1 MANVLSNLAAD
12 IFKAADIVGREQ
24 VGFIPSVT
32 VNSTESVRA
41 AKGDTIRSAYTRA
54 ATVSTTY
61 TPAMALPEPT
71 YQTVDSKTFSI
82 NNYAEVD
89 IPFTG
94 EDIKHLQNGAGFETV
109 YGDQV
114 AQAMRAITN
123 TIESYVGVV
132 AKAGA
137 SRAFGT
143 AGTTPFASNF
153 NEVAELRKI
162 LVDNGMP
169 QDGRSTLVINSA
181 AGVKLRNLAQ
191 LQKANEAGGTQLL
204 RQGTLLDLQGL
215 MFKESAG
222 VAAHTKGTGTGYVT
236 NTGTTYAVGTTTIA
250 VDTGSNTVLAGDVVT
265 FAGDANKYVVTTALA
280 AGSLTI
286 AAPGLRQTLA
296 DGVAMTVGDSYTGN
310 IAFHQQAIELVCR
323 PVAGRGVGQDAAIDS
338 MTVQD
343 PVSGLVYDVSVYAG
357 NMMKNIKVSC
367 LYDAKV
373 WKPEFVATLLG

>member
-1 MANVLSNLAAD
+1 MSNVLTNLAAD

-24 VGFIPSVT
+24 VGLITSAT
-32 VNSTESVRA
+32 INSTESVRA
-41 AKGDTIRSAYTRA
+41 AKGDTIRSAATRA
-54 ATVSTTY
+54 ATVATTY

-71 YQTVDSKTFSI
+71 YQTVDSKTLTI
-82 NNYAEVD
+82 DNYAEVD

-94 EDIKHLQNGAGFETV
+94 EDIKHLRNGAGFETV

-123 TIESYVGVV
+123 VIESSLGTTI
-132 AKAGA
+132 KNGA
-137 SRAFGT
+137 SRAYGT
-143 AGTTPFASNF
+143 AGTTPFGSNF
-153 NEVAELRKI
+153 NEVAELRRI

-169 QDGRSTLVINSA
+169 QDGRATLVINSA

-191 LQKANEAGGTQLL
+191 LQKANEAGGSELL
-204 RQGTLLDLQGL
+204 RQGQLLDLQGL

-222 VAAHTKGTGTGYVT
+222 IASHTAGTGTSYVT
-236 NTGTTYAVGTTTIA
+236 NTGSTYAVGTTTIA
-250 VDTGSNTVLAGDVVT
+250 VDTGSGTVLAGDVVT
-265 FAGDANKYVVTTALA
+265 FAGDSNKYVVTSALSG
-280 AGSLTI
+280 GSLTI
-286 AAPGLRQTLA
+286 AAPGLKQTLA
-296 DGVAMTVGDSYTGN
+296 DGVAMTVTSAYTGN
-310 IAFHQQAIELVCR
+310 VAFHQQAVELVCR

-357 NMMKNIKVSC
+357 NMMRNIKVSC
-367 LYDAKV
+367 LYGAKV

>member
-32 VNSTESVRA
+32 INSTESVRA
-41 AKGDTIRSAYTRA
+41 AKGDTIRSAFTRQ

-94 EDIKHLQNGAGFETV
+94 EDIKHLRNGAGFETV

-123 TIESYVGVV
+123 KIEQYVGVV
-132 AKAGA
+132 AKNGA
-137 SRAFGT
+137 NRAYGT
-143 AGTTPFASNF
+143 AGTTPFGSNF
-153 NEVAELRKI
+153 NEVAEIRKI
-162 LVDNGMP
+162 LVDSGTP
-169 QDGRSTLVINSA
+169 LDGRSSLVINST

-191 LQKANEAGGTQLL
+191 LQKANEAGGSQLL

-222 VAAHTKGTGTGYVT
+222 VASHTIGTGASYVT
-236 NTGTTYAVGTTTIA
+236 NGTFVVGDTTIA
-250 VDTGSNTVLAGDVVT
+250 IDGGTGTVLAGDVVT
-265 FAGDANKYVVTTALA
+265 FAGDTNKYVVATALA
-280 AGSLTI
+280 AGSLVL
-286 AAPGLRQTLA
+286 AGSGLRQTLA
-296 DGVAMTVGDSYTGN
+296 DGVALTVGAAYTGN
-310 IAFHQQAIELVCR
+310 IAFHQAAIELVCR

-338 MTVQD
+338 ITVQD

>member
-1 MANVLSNLAAD
+1 MSNVLTNLAAD

-32 VNSTESVRA
+32 INSTESVRA
-41 AKGDTIRSAYTRA
+41 AKGDTIRSATTRA
-54 ATVSTTY
+54 ATVSESY
-61 TPAMALPEPT
+61 NPSMALPEPT

-123 TIESYVGVV
+123 KIESYVGGV

-153 NEVAELRKI
+153 NEVAELRRI
-162 LVDNGMP
+162 LVDNGTP
-169 QDGRSTLVINSA
+169 LDGRSTLVINSA

-191 LQKANEAGGTQLL
+191 LQKANEAGGSQLL

-222 VAAHTKGTGTGYVT
+222 VAAHTKGTGASYVT
-236 NTGTTYAVGTTTIA
+236 NGTFAVGATSIA
-250 VDTGSNTVLAGDVVT
+250 VDGGTGTVLAGDVVT
-265 FAGDANKYVVTTALA
+265 FAGDSNKYVVATALT
-280 AGSLTI
+280 AGTLVLAGT
-286 AAPGLRQTLA
+286 GLRAALA

>member
-1 MANVLSNLAAD
+1 MANVLTNLAGD
-12 IFKAADIVGREQ
+12 IFRAADIVGREQ

-32 VNSTESVRA
+32 INSTESVRA
-41 AKGDTIRSAYTRA
+41 AKGDTIRSAYTRQA
-54 ATVSTTY
+54 VVAESY
-61 TPAMALPEPT
+61 NPSMALPEPT

-94 EDIKHLQNGAGFETV
+94 EDIQHLRNGAGFETV
-109 YGDQV
+109 YGDQI
-114 AQAMRAITN
+114 AQAMRSITN
-123 TIESYVGVV
+123 KIEQYIGVT
-132 AKAGA
+132 AKNGA
-137 SRAFGT
+137 NRAFGT
-143 AGTTPFASNF
+143 AATTPFGSNF

-162 LVDNGMP
+162 MVDSGMP
-169 QDGRSTLVINSA
+169 LDGRATLVINST

-191 LQKANEAGGTQLL
+191 LQKANEAGGSQLL
-204 RQGTLLDLQGL
+204 RQGELLDLQGL

-222 VAAHTKGTGTGYVT
+222 VAAHTKGTGASYLVNNASG
-236 NTGTTYAVGTTTIA
+236 YAVGATTIA
-250 VDTGSNTVLAGDVVT
+250 VDGGTGTVLAGDVVT
-265 FAGDANKYVVTTALA
+265 FTGDTNKYVVATALA
-280 AGSLTI
+280 GGSLTL
-286 AAPGLRQTLA
+286 AGTGLRQTLA
-296 DGVAMTVGDSYTGN
+296 NDVAMTVGDSYTGN
-310 IAFHQQAIELVCR
+310 IAFHQAAIELVCR

-343 PVSGLVYDVSVYAG
+343 PVSGLVYDVAVYAG

>member
-1 MANVLSNLAAD
+1 MSNVLTNLAAD

-32 VNSTESVRA
+32 INSTESVRA
-41 AKGDTIRSAYTRA
+41 AKGDTIRSAFTRA

-71 YQTVDSKTFSI
+71 YQTVDNKTFSI

-94 EDIKHLQNGAGFETV
+94 EDIKHLRNGAGFETV

-123 TIESYVGVV
+123 TIEQYVGVV
-132 AKAGA
+132 AKNGA

-143 AGTTPFASNF
+143 AGTTPFGSNF

-162 LVDNGMP
+162 LVDNGTP
-169 QDGRSTLVINSA
+169 LDGRSSLVINST

-191 LQKANEAGGTQLL
+191 LQKANEAGGSQLL

-222 VAAHTKGTGTGYVT
+222 IASHTAGTGATYVT
-236 NTGTTYAVGTTTIA
+236 NGTFAVGATTIA
-250 VDTGSNTVLAGDVVT
+250 VDGGTGTVLAGDVVT
-265 FAGDANKYVVTTALA
+265 FAGDSNKYVVASALSG
-280 AGSLTI
+280 GSLTLGGS
-286 AAPGLRQTLA
+286 GLRQTLA
-296 DGVAMTVGDSYTGN
+296 DGVAMTVGAAYSGN

-323 PVAGRGVGQDAAIDS
+323 PVAGRGVGQDAAVDS

>member
-1 MANVLSNLAAD
+1 MSNVLTNLAAD

-24 VGFIPSVT
+24 VGIIPSAT
-32 VNSTESVRA
+32 INSTESVRA
-41 AKGDTIRSAYTRA
+41 AKGDTIRSAFTRQ
-54 ATVSTTY
+54 ATVATSY
-61 TPAMALPEPT
+61 NPSMALPEPT
-71 YQTVDSKTFSI
+71 YQTVDNKTLVVDS
-82 NNYAEVD
+82 YAEVD

-94 EDIKHLQNGAGFETV
+94 EDIKHLRNGAGFETV

-123 TIESYVGVV
+123 TIESSLGVTV
-132 AKAGA
+132 KNGA

-143 AGTTPFASNF
+143 AGTTPFGSNF

-169 QDGRSTLVINSA
+169 QDGRATLVINST

-191 LQKANEAGGTQLL
+191 LQKANEAGGSQLL
-204 RQGTLLDLQGL
+204 RQGQLLDLQGL

-222 VAAHTKGTGTGYVT
+222 IAAHTAGTGASYVTNGTFAVGATSIAVDGGTGTV
-236 NTGTTYAVGTTTIA
+236 V
-250 VDTGSNTVLAGDVVT
+250 AGDVVT
-265 FAGDANKYVVTTALA
+265 FAGDSNKYVVTGALSG
-280 AGSLTI
+280 GSLTI
-286 AAPGLRQTLA
+286 AAPGLRAALA
-296 DGVAMTVGDSYTGN
+296 DGVAMTVGAAYAGN
-310 IAFHQQAIELVCR
+310 VAFHQAAVELVCR
-323 PVAGRGVGQDAAIDS
+323 PIAGRGVGQDAAIDS

-357 NMMKNIKVSC
+357 NMMRNIKVSC
-367 LYDAKV
+367 LYGAKV

>member
-1 MANVLSNLAAD
+1 MANTLTNLAAD

-24 VGFIPSVT
+24 VGVIPSVII
-32 VNSTESVRA
+32 NSTESERA
-41 AKGDTIRSAYTRA
+41 AKGDTIRSAFTRQ
-54 ATVSTTY
+54 ATVGTTY

-71 YQTVDSKTFSI
+71 YQTVDNKTFTI
-82 NNYAEVD
+82 DNYAEVD

-94 EDIKHLQNGAGFETV
+94 EDIKHLRNGAGFETV

-123 TIESYVGVV
+123 KIEQSV
-132 AKAGA
+132 ALVAINGA

-153 NEVAELRKI
+153 NEVAELRRI

-169 QDGRSTLVINSA
+169 QDGQASLVINSA

-191 LQKANEAGGTQLL
+191 LQKANEAGGSQLL

-222 VAAHTKGTGTGYVT
+222 IQSHTAGTGASYQTNNASGYSIGDTV
-236 NTGTTYAVGTTTIA
+236 IA
-250 VDTGSNTVLAGDVVT
+250 VDTGSGTVLAGDVVT
-265 FAGDANKYVVTTALA
+265 FTGDTNKYVVTSALA
-280 AGSLTI
+280 SGSLTI
-286 AAPGLRQTLA
+286 AAPGLRQALA
-296 DGVAMTVGDSYTGN
+296 DNVAMTVTSTYTGN
-310 IAFHQQAIELVCR
+310 IAFHKQAIELVCR
-323 PVAGRGVGQDAAIDS
+323 PIAGRGVGQDAAIDS

-357 NMMKNIKVSC
+357 NMMRNIKVSC
-367 LYDAKV
+367 LYGAKV

>member
-1 MANVLSNLAAD
+1 MSNVLTNLAAD

-32 VNSTESVRA
+32 INSTESERA
-41 AKGDTIRSAYTRA
+41 AKGDVIRSAFTRQ

-71 YQTVDSKTFSI
+71 YQTVDSKTFTI
-82 NNYAEVD
+82 DNYAEVD

-94 EDIKHLQNGAGFETV
+94 EDIKHLRNGAGFETV

-123 TIESYVGVV
+123 TIEAAVGVA
-132 AKAGA
+132 AKNGA
-137 SRAFGT
+137 SRAYGT
-143 AGTTPFASNF
+143 AGTTPFGSNF
-153 NEVAELRKI
+153 NEVAEIRKI

-204 RQGTLLDLQGL
+204 RQGQLLDLQGL

-222 VAAHTKGTGTGYVT
+222 VASHTVGTGASYVT
-236 NTGTTYAVGTTTIA
+236 NGTFAVGATSIA
-250 VDTGSNTVLAGDVVT
+250 VDGGTGTVLAGDVVT
-265 FAGDANKYVVTTALA
+265 FEGDTNKYVVATALT
-280 AGSLTI
+280 AGTLVL
-286 AAPGLRQTLA
+286 AGNGLRKALA
-296 DGVAMTVGDSYTGN
+296 DGVAMTVGAAYTGN
-310 IAFHQQAIELVCR
+310 IAFHQAAIELVCR

-367 LYDAKV
+367 LYGAKV

>member
-1 MANVLSNLAAD
+1 MPNVLTNLAGD
-12 IFKAADIVGREQ
+12 IFRAADIVGREQ

-32 VNSTESVRA
+32 INSTESVRA
-41 AKGDTIRSAYTRA
+41 AKGDTIRSAYTRQA
-54 ATVSTTY
+54 VVAESY
-61 TPAMALPEPT
+61 NPSMALPEPT

-94 EDIKHLQNGAGFETV
+94 EDIQHLRNGAGFETV
-109 YGDQV
+109 YGDQI
-114 AQAMRAITN
+114 AQAMRSITN
-123 TIESYVGVV
+123 KIEQYIGVT
-132 AKAGA
+132 AKNGA
-137 SRAFGT
+137 NRAFGT
-143 AGTTPFASNF
+143 AATTPFGSNF

-162 LVDNGMP
+162 LVDSGMP
-169 QDGRSTLVINSA
+169 LDGRATLVINST

-191 LQKANEAGGTQLL
+191 LQKANEAGGSQLL
-204 RQGTLLDLQGL
+204 RQGELLDLQGL

-222 VAAHTKGTGTGYVT
+222 VASHTKGTGASYIT
-236 NTGTTYAVGTTTIA
+236 NGTFAVGATSIA
-250 VDTGSNTVLAGDVVT
+250 IDGGTGTVLAGDVVT
-265 FAGDANKYVVTTALA
+265 FAGDTNKYVVASALA
-280 AGSLTI
+280 AGSLVLAGT
-286 AAPGLRQTLA
+286 GLRQSLA
-296 DGVAMTVGDSYTGN
+296 DGVAMTVGAAYTGN
-310 IAFHQQAIELVCR
+310 IAFHQAAIELVCR

-343 PVSGLVYDVSVYAG
+343 PVSGLVYDVAVYAG

>member
-32 VNSTESVRA
+32 INSTESVRA
-41 AKGDTIRSAYTRA
+41 AKGDTIRSAFTRQ

-71 YQTVDSKTFSI
+71 YQNVDSKTFSI

-94 EDIKHLQNGAGFETV
+94 EDIKHLSNGAGFETV

-123 TIESYVGVV
+123 KIEQYVGVV
-132 AKAGA
+132 AKNG
-137 SRAFGT
+137 SNRAFGT
-143 AGTTPFASNF
+143 AGTTPFGSNF
-153 NEVAELRKI
+153 NEVAEIRKI
-162 LVDNGMP
+162 LVDSGTP
-169 QDGRSTLVINSA
+169 LDGRSSLVINST

-191 LQKANEAGGTQLL
+191 LQKANEAGGSQLL

-222 VAAHTKGTGTGYVT
+222 VASHTIGTGASYIT
-236 NTGTTYAVGTTTIA
+236 NGTFVVGDTTIA
-250 VDTGSNTVLAGDVVT
+250 IDGGTGTVLAGDVVT
-265 FAGDANKYVVTTALA
+265 FAGDTNKYVVATALA
-280 AGSLTI
+280 AGSLVL
-286 AAPGLRQTLA
+286 AGSGLRQTLA
-296 DGVAMTVGDSYTGN
+296 DGVAMTVGAAYTGN
-310 IAFHQQAIELVCR
+310 IAFHQAAIELVCR

-343 PVSGLVYDVSVYAG
+343 PVSGLVYDISVYAG